1 MNFKRIQN
9 LPGKASDSCFL
20 WGPRQTGKTTLLQ
33 QIVPEARF
41 VDLLLS
47 ETYEELQR
55 RPSILREKILA
66 DPKRSDRV
74 VVIDEVQ
81 QVPALLDEAQWMM
94 VNHGIRFILCGSSAR
109 KLKRGSANLLGGRAL
124 GYELFPLVF
133 PEIPAFDLKRALNHG
148 LLPRLYMG
156 DNPSE
161 RWRSYVGN
169 YLKEEIMAEALT
181 RDLPAFSRFLEAAAF
196 SNGEV
201 LRYTNIA
208 RDCGVS
214 APTVK
219 NHFQILYDTLLGWEL
234 PAYLRRPKRRMVE
247 SSKFYYFDVG
257 LANTLL
263 RRGVIE
269 EKSESFGKAF
279 EHWVAMELRAHA
291 HYSGRHY
298 PLAYWRTTSGYEVD
312 FILGEAEIAV
322 EVKSTELADE
332 RHGRG
337 LKSFDEEYSPRRLI
351 VVSLDKEPRR
361 IGKIEIL
368 PWTHFMHAL
377 WGNTLL

>member
-1 MNFKRIQN
+1 MNFKRIQDIS
-9 LPGKASDSCFL
+9 GKTSDSCFL

-33 QIVPEARF
+33 EIVPDARF

-47 ETYEELQR
+47 ETFEELQR
-55 RPSILREKILA
+55 RPSVLREKILA

-81 QVPALLDEAQWMM
+81 KIPALLDEAQWMM

-109 KLKRGSANLLGGRAL
+109 KLKRGAGNLLGGRAL

-133 PEIPAFDLKRALNHG
+133 PEIPEFDLKRALNHG
-148 LLPRLYMG
+148 LLPRLYIG
-156 DNPSE
+156 ENPSE
-161 RWRSYVGN
+161 RWRAYVGN
-169 YLKEEIMAEALT
+169 YLKEEIAAEALT

-201 LRYTNIA
+201 VRYTNIA

-219 NHFQILYDTLLGWEL
+219 SHFQILYDTLLGWEL
-234 PAYLRRPKRRMVE
+234 PAYLRRPKRRTVE
-247 SSKFYYFDVG
+247 SPKFYYFDVG

-279 EHWVAMELRAHA
+279 EH
-291 HYSGRHY
+291 
-298 PLAYWRTTSGYEVD
+298 
-312 FILGEAEIAV
+312 
-322 EVKSTELADE
+322 
-332 RHGRG
+332 
-337 LKSFDEEYSPRRLI
+337 
-351 VVSLDKEPRR
+351 
-361 IGKIEIL
+361 
-368 PWTHFMHAL
+368 
-377 WGNTLL
+377 